1 MTRRRNGSTRPAK
14 RYAHAGKNP
23 RCQYYLTLTVT
34 CLNKEIESVLDAEVP
49 EDDSFDGTH
58 AEIRAGIV
66 VGVIEVRL
74 EFMGWYSVKL
84 FNSS

>member
-1 MTRRRNGSTRPAK
+1 MNPLLIP
-14 RYAHAGKNP
+14 KNP

-49 EDDSFDGTH
+49 EDDPLDGIH
-58 AEIRAGIV
+58 AEVRSWVV

-74 EFMGWYSVKL
+74 EFIGWYSVKL